1 MTGSSTVFEE
11 GVRTPRRFL
20 VEVSAT
26 VISISRYAV
35 VSQCPN
41 LAAQISGR
49 SDRAPREF
57 REGGLYRIKERQP
70 AHEACRA
77 FWLNK

>member
-26 VISISRYAV
+26 VISISRCTV
-35 VSQCPN
+35 VSQ
-41 LAAQISGR
+41 
-49 SDRAPREF
+49 
-57 REGGLYRIKERQP
+57 
-70 AHEACRA
+70 
-77 FWLNK
+77 